1 MSLESQVALDGLRE
15 VLARQSSRTGRA
27 RQSCW
32 PGLAVAVAGKLA
44 GAYLGARASRMNRW
58 ESLGVGAG
66 LNARGV
72 IEIIIA
78 TVGVRLGVL
87 NTASYTV
94 VVLVAVITSLMAP
107 PLLRYAVARLE
118 ETDAE
123 RLRLARIYGPAAGAA
138 MPLTQGEEISRE

>member
-1 MSLESQVALDGLRE
+1 
-15 VLARQSSRTGRA
+15 
-27 RQSCW
+27 
-32 PGLAVAVAGKLA
+32 
-44 GAYLGARASRMNRW
+44 MNRW

-123 RLRLARIYGPAAGAA
+123 RAAAGPDLRPGSGRRHASH
-138 MPLTQGEEISRE
+138 PRGRSLTRTRR

>member
-1 MSLESQVALDGLRE
+1 
-15 VLARQSSRTGRA
+15 
-27 RQSCW
+27 
-32 PGLAVAVAGKLA
+32 
-44 GAYLGARASRMNRW
+44 
-58 ESLGVGAG
+58 VGAG

-123 RLRLARIYGPAAGAA
+123 RLRLARIYGPAVGAA
-138 MPLTQGEEISRE
+138 MALTQARHPANSG